1 MDRTVAI
8 IGSGPG
14 GLECGCILA
23 RRGFRVI
30 VLEKANV
37 PGGAL
42 QTFTRKDSRG
52 MTHTFATGT
61 HYVGSLREG
70 EPLFTLF
77 SHCGLMHPAGRPL
90 DGDFAAVVSI
100 VNENS
105 YLSID

>member
-30 VLEKANV
+30 VLEKAKV

-52 MTHTFATGT
+52 MTHTFDTGF
-61 HYVGSLREG
+61 HYVGSLGEG
-70 EPLFTLF
+70 EPLCRLF
-77 SHCGLMHPAGRPL
+77 SFIKLLSTHMR
-90 DGDFAAVVSI
+90 AVP
-100 VNENS
+100 
-105 YLSID
+105 

>member
-52 MTHTFATGT
+52 MTHT
-61 HYVGSLREG
+61 
-70 EPLFTLF
+70 
-77 SHCGLMHPAGRPL
+77 
-90 DGDFAAVVSI
+90 
-100 VNENS
+100 
-105 YLSID
+105 